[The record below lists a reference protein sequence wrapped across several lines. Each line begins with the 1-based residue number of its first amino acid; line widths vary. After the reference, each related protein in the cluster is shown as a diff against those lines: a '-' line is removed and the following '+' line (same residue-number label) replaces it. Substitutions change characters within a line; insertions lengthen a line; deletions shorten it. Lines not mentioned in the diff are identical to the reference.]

1 LRKSLGVFYLKKIFL
16 FILLSLSLWSAD
28 STIEV
33 IKKVNQ
39 LTPIVV
45 EDATEN
51 PEFELLSEKFHRI
64 LVNDL
69 KVLTLFDVKEN
80 LEKTSIQ
87 SNSAEFK
94 NRDIS
99 YIIKYKLFFD
109 DQKRVV
115 GEVKLVN
122 ATLKKELFHKKYTI
136 GQEELYP
143 FLAHKI
149 TSNLNEHFKMPKID
163 WLTKYV
169 VFSRYTKP
177 KHSEIVIADYT
188 LTYMKTIIKNG
199 LNLFPKWANSEQDE
213 FYFTNYQNSVPTLYK
228 MNYKNGEIKKI
239 LKGNGM
245 LVCSD
250 VSKDGKKLLLTV
262 AKDGQPDIYLHNLE
276 TGENKALTNYNGID
290 VSANFI
296 EDENRFT
303 FVSDRLG
310 YPNVFAQH
318 IDDQNGTTTEQLVY
332 YGKNNNSCTSHDKYI
347 VYSSRESHDAFEKNT
362 FNLHLISTDTN
373 FVRRLT
379 ATGINQF
386 PKFSPD
392 GGSILFIKDFKNQSS
407 LGIIR
412 LEYNENFLFPLN
424 IGKIQSID
432 W

>member
-1 LRKSLGVFYLKKIFL
+1 LRKILGVVYLKKIVL
-16 FILLSLSLWSAD
+16 FILFSIALWSAD

-39 LTPIVV
+39 LTPIVI

-51 PEFELLSEKFHRI
+51 PEIQYLSEKFHRV

-80 LEKTSIQ
+80 REKTSIQ
-87 SNSAEFK
+87 SNSPEFK
-94 NRDIS
+94 NREVL
-99 YIIKYKLFFD
+99 YVVKYKLSFD
-109 DQKRVV
+109 ELKRVV
-115 GEVKLVN
+115 GEIKLVHSG
-122 ATLKKELFHKKYTI
+122 LKKELFHKKYTI

-149 TSNLNEHFKMPKID
+149 TANLNEHFKMPKID

-177 KHSEIVIADYT
+177 KHSEIVIGDYT
-188 LTYMKTIIKNG
+188 LTYMKTVVKNG
-199 LNLFPKWANSEQDE
+199 LNLFPKWADSEQNE
-213 FYFTNYQNSVPTLYK
+213 FYFTNYNNSVPTLYK
-228 MNYKNGEIKKI
+228 MNYKTGEVKKI
-239 LKGNGM
+239 LSSEGM

-250 VSKDGKKLLLTV
+250 VSKDGKKLLLTL
-262 AKDGQPDIYLHNLE
+262 AKNGQPDIYLHNLE
-276 TGENKALTNYNGID
+276 TGEQNALTNYSGID

-310 YPNVFAQH
+310 YPNIFAQH
-318 IDDQNGTTTEQLVY
+318 IDDFNGTTTEQLVY
-332 YGKNNNSCTSHDKYI
+332 YGKNNNSCTSHEKYI

-362 FNLHLISTDTN
+362 FNLHLISTDSN

-392 GGSILFIKDFKNQSS
+392 GGSVLFIKEFQNQSS